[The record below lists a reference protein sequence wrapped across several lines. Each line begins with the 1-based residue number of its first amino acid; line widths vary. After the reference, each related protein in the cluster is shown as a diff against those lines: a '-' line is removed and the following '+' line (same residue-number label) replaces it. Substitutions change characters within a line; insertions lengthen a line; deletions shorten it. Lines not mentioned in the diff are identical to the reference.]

1 MIFVFKT
8 NVSPDDLETL
18 QPLLG
23 KHLPDSKWNFDLDDC
38 DNIFRIDSQ
47 LQIAETVIKLIQDN
61 GYKFEELSD

>member
-18 QPLLG
+18 QPLLD
-23 KHLPDSKWNFDLDDC
+23 KHLPHSKWNFDLDDC

-47 LQIAETVIKLIQDN
+47 LQISETVIKLIQDN
-61 GYKFEELSD
+61 GYECEELPD